1 MTFKNNKNRHMK
13 STFKIIPNKNLII
26 ETLSED
32 VTPKKYLKLKHEEF
46 LHESFNRNYNLITD
60 LRNVNTD
67 GKQNLILSL
76 FYIFIENKG
85 RANRKKSAIIYNDT
99 NLLNKIPSKFRSNT
113 EIKIFPN
120 IDEAQK
126 WSSN

>member
-1 MTFKNNKNRHMK
+1 MK

-32 VTPKKYLKLKHEEF
+32 ITPNKYLKLKHEEF
-46 LHESFNRNYNLITD
+46 LHMSFNRNYNLITD
-60 LRNVNTD
+60 LRNVNTN

-85 RANRKKSAIIYNDT
+85 KANRKKSAIIYNDT
-99 NLLNKIPSKFRSNT
+99 NLLNKIPPKFRLNT
-113 EIKIFPN
+113 EIKVFTN
-120 IDEAQK
+120 IAEAQK
-126 WSSN
+126 WSSD